1 MLDIREMELNMG
13 PQHPSTHGVLRLILY
28 LDGETV
34 VDCKP
39 VMGYLHRG
47 TEKLCETRDYY
58 QNVPF
63 TDRTDY
69 IAAPYMNLGYVEAV
83 EKLAGW
89 EVPERALYVRLAIAE
104 LTRIASHLLWLGT
117 HAMDI
122 GAQTMVLWT
131 LREREVVL
139 DFFEAALGDRLTT
152 SAFRPG
158 GLRRDLPD
166 GWVEGVRAFLK
177 TFPNRLDD
185 YEALLSNNR
194 IWLARTVD
202 VGVLSAED
210 AINLGMSGP
219 MLRGSGVAYDIRKAM
234 PYCGYDRVDFD
245 IVVEDGCDSYARYLV
260 RMEEMR
266 QAVRIVEQALDA
278 LPEGPIKGKVPKTH
292 KIPAG
297 REVYHVVESP
307 RGELGY
313 YLVSSGTPK
322 PYKCKIRA
330 PSFVNLQSV
339 RPMSIGRLIADVVTI
354 IGTTDIVL
362 GDVDR

>member
-47 TEKLCETRDYY
+47 TEKLMETRNYY

-69 IAAPYMNLGYVEAV
+69 LAAPYMNLGYVEAV

-89 EVPERALYVRLAIAE
+89 EVPERAQYVRTAIAE

-131 LREREVVL
+131 MREREVVL
-139 DFFEAALGDRLTT
+139 DFFESALGDRLTT

-158 GLRRDLPD
+158 GLRRELPD
-166 GWVEGVRAFLK
+166 GWIDAVLAFCK
-177 TFPNRLDD
+177 TFPDRIDE
-185 YEALLSNNR
+185 YEALLSRNR
-194 IWLARTVD
+194 IWLARTVG
-202 VGVLSAED
+202 VGVISGQD
-210 AINLGMSGP
+210 AIDLGLSGP
-219 MLRGSGVAYDIRKAM
+219 MLRGSGVPYDIRKEM
-234 PYCGYDRVDFD
+234 PYAAYDKVDFD
-245 IVVEDGCDSYARYLV
+245 IAVEEECDSYARYLV
-260 RMEEMR
+260 RLVEMR
-266 QAVRIVEQALDA
+266 QAVLIVEQCLDA
-278 LPEGPIKGKVPKTH
+278 LPEGPIQGKVPKTH
-292 KIPAG
+292 KIEAG

-313 YLVSSGTPK
+313 YIVSSGTGV

-330 PSFVNLQSV
+330 PSFVNLQSLT
-339 RPMSIGRLIADVVTI
+339 PMSIGRLVADVVTI
-354 IGTTDIVL
+354 IGTLDIVL